1 MLYFFELSEIE
12 RHGMRVSEALVGQP
26 IVQPAWESFGN
37 TIRGLVEHLVIGG
50 RLPAALVDPAVQRI
64 REREAIAS
72 TAMVDIGVSI
82 PHARFDGIHGIAA
95 AIAVAPTAVYQLADG
110 LPISIV
116 VLVLS
121 SPALTGEHLSFLSTL
136 SLLLQ
141 SGRFRQQLRTAAHP
155 LEVRRVIQEG
165 ESAGIQ

>member
-1 MLYFFELSEIE
+1 
-12 RHGMRVSEALVGQP
+12 MRVSDALVGQP
-26 IVQPAWESFGN
+26 IVQPMWESFDN
-37 TIRGLVEHLVIGG
+37 AIVGLVGHFVTCG
-50 RLPAALVDPAVQRI
+50 RLPDALAEPAVQHI
-64 REREAIAS
+64 RERETIAS
-72 TAMVDIGVSI
+72 TAMVDIGISI

-121 SPALTGEHLSFLSTL
+121 SPALVGEHLGFLSTL

-141 SGRFRQQLRTAAHP
+141 SARFRRQLRSAP
-155 LEVRRVIQEG
+155 NSQDVLRLIR
-165 ESAGIQ
+165 ESEPARI

>member
-1 MLYFFELSEIE
+1 MVMQISD
-12 RHGMRVSEALVGQP
+12 VLVGQP
-26 IVQPAWESFGN
+26 IVRPEWGSFDN
-37 TIRGLVEHLVIGG
+37 TIAGLVEHVVACG
-50 RLPAALVDPAVQRI
+50 RLPGTLAVQAVQRI
-64 REREAIAS
+64 REREMIAS

-82 PHARFDGIHGIAA
+82 PHARLDAIDGIAA

-121 SPALTGEHLSFLSTL
+121 STALSGEHLQVLSSV

-141 SGRFRQQLRTAAHP
+141 SEQIRLQLRNAATP
-155 LEVRRVIQEG
+155 QDVLRLVRSSEG
-165 ESAGIQ
+165 RGPASLR

>member
-1 MLYFFELSEIE
+1 MVLRISET
-12 RHGMRVSEALVGQP
+12 LVGQP
-26 IVQPAWESFGN
+26 IVQPAWGSFDEA
-37 TIRGLVEHLVIGG
+37 IAGLVAHIVRCD
-50 RLPAALVDPAVQRI
+50 RLSGTLAAQAVQRI

-82 PHARFDGIHGIAA
+82 PHARLDGIDRIAA
-95 AIAVAPTAVYQLADG
+95 AIAVSPTAVYQLADG

-121 SPALTGEHLSFLSTL
+121 SPSLTGEHLNFLSTL

-141 SGRFRQQLRTAAHP
+141 SAETRRQLRTAPSPEAV
-155 LEVRRVIQEG
+155 LRLVR
-165 ESAGIQ
+165 ESEPARN

>member
-1 MLYFFELSEIE
+1 MV
-12 RHGMRVSEALVGQP
+12 MRVSDALVGEP
-26 IVQPAWESFGN
+26 IVQPAWESFD
-37 TIRGLVEHLVIGG
+37 TAIVGLVDHVVACG
-50 RLPAALVDPAVQRI
+50 RLPGTLAGRAVHNI
-64 REREAIAS
+64 REREVIAS

-82 PHARFDGIHGIAA
+82 PHARLHGIDAIAA

-121 SPALTGEHLSFLSTL
+121 SPMLTGEHLNFLSSL

-141 SGRFRQQLRTAAHP
+141 SARIRGQLRNAASP
-155 LEVRRVIQEG
+155 REVLRLVQESERSSG
-165 ESAGIQ
+165 